1 MVERT
6 RQIRKTKSV
15 AAFQSVR
22 IFRRCALIIF
32 CVLTF
37 CSLSPLTHG
46 DTVHTQRI
54 DLRFGLNANQAI
66 QLDYMI
72 QVRDPASTN
81 NAVISEFKNYSEDP
95 FSAGAYHLNNL
106 RNRLLIHGS
115 KTISDYQFLLTIDCS
130 PGAELL
136 VQRKLPT
143 SSALQDSWTIVQTF
157 KIRDLISGE
166 PIQFED
172 QDEFSKRKWSILQ
185 PTPPPIQFDSWHDFK
200 TFTIGQTI
208 KTRVEIPSLP
218 PRFKRP
224 GLTLEL
230 HQIDSNAICQKATF
244 DITTDDSQKGGEAF
258 VEIQAPL
265 NAGVYEARW
274 MVIDQDDTFW
284 TKLTGQAD
292 RDFKIQRS
300 FMTCGTTAP
309 TTTDSQ

>member
-1 MVERT
+1 
-6 RQIRKTKSV
+6 
-15 AAFQSVR
+15 
-22 IFRRCALIIF
+22 
-32 CVLTF
+32 
-37 CSLSPLTHG
+37 
-46 DTVHTQRI
+46 
-54 DLRFGLNANQAI
+54 
-66 QLDYMI
+66 MI

-115 KTISDYQFLLTIDCS
+115 KTITDYQFLLTIDCS
-130 PGAELL
+130 LSAELL

-143 SSALQDSWTIVQTF
+143 SSTPRLLDNRSNFQNTRFNQWRTHPVRGSRRVLQAEVVHS
-157 KIRDLISGE
+157 
-166 PIQFED
+166 
-172 QDEFSKRKWSILQ
+172 
-185 PTPPPIQFDSWHDFK
+185 PTPSPIQFDSWHDFK

-265 NAGVYEARW
+265 NAGV
-274 MVIDQDDTFW
+274 
-284 TKLTGQAD
+284 
-292 RDFKIQRS
+292 
-300 FMTCGTTAP
+300 
-309 TTTDSQ
+309 

>member
-6 RQIRKTKSV
+6 LQIRKTKSV

-32 CVLTF
+32 YVLNF
-37 CSLSPLTHG
+37 CSLCPLTHG

-143 SSALQDSWTIVQTF
+143 SSTPRLVDNRSNFQITRFNQWRTHPVRGSRRVLQAEVVHS
-157 KIRDLISGE
+157 
-166 PIQFED
+166 
-172 QDEFSKRKWSILQ
+172 
-185 PTPPPIQFDSWHDFK
+185 PTH
-200 TFTIGQTI
+200 
-208 KTRVEIPSLP
+208 SLSY
-218 PRFKRP
+218 
-224 GLTLEL
+224 T
-230 HQIDSNAICQKATF
+230 
-244 DITTDDSQKGGEAF
+244 
-258 VEIQAPL
+258 V
-265 NAGVYEARW
+265 
-274 MVIDQDDTFW
+274 
-284 TKLTGQAD
+284 
-292 RDFKIQRS
+292 
-300 FMTCGTTAP
+300 
-309 TTTDSQ
+309 